1 WAVGFLNRDND
12 KKRKISLDL
21 SQLGF
26 DGQVEV
32 RDLWLHKNLDHKP
45 SASVTLKVEPHQCR
59 VVKITTIK

>member
-32 RDLWLHKNLDHKP
+32 RDLWQHKNLDHKP
-45 SASVTLKVEPHQCR
+45 SASET
-59 VVKITTIK
+59 